1 MLDLEHANSLVR
13 MAHKDFINAEIS
25 MSPSPIPR
33 SAAVMSNGNNAD
45 AIVLQPVNQGIG
57 KAVEWQRPRVAC
69 ASFAQLGELAQE
81 AKCFIEFVSE
91 IVCRDERAL
100 SDVPIDSGI
109 SIGLRLAAKTD
120 LHWFLRH

>member
-1 MLDLEHANSLVR
+1 MG
-13 MAHKDFINAEIS
+13 
-25 MSPSPIPR
+25 
-33 SAAVMSNGNNAD
+33 NGNDAD
-45 AIVLQPVNQGIG
+45 IIILQPVNQGIG
-57 KAVEWQRPRVAC
+57 ETVEWQRPRVAR

-81 AKCFIEFVSE
+81 AKCFIEFVSK
-91 IVCRDERAL
+91 IICCCERSL